1 MSFADKLTRG
11 IFVSGFF
18 LLCSFAAAGQES
30 GTPPLIKRA
39 TSETYADIL
48 RKVKE
53 TDSSVNYKEFRL
65 AYADSADYKPSAD
78 PQIRRAMFAAIAV
91 KDHAKAAELA
101 EAILKNRYVDIYG
114 HQVAAVAYRE
124 LGDRG
129 KSAVHGSLARELI
142 RSIVESGDGNTPES
156 AMQLISEEEE
166 AIILQALDLKANK
179 QQLMDQDG
187 HTFDRVDAVDS
198 SDVTVTLY
206 FNLDVPVIKA
216 RQALASAPQ

>member
-1 MSFADKLTRG
+1 MSFIGRLTSV
-11 IFVSGFF
+11 IFAFV
-18 LLCSFAAAGQES
+18 LLLSSSLAAAAQES
-30 GTPPLIKRA
+30 GTPLVIKRA
-39 TSETYADIL
+39 STESYADIL

-91 KDHAKAAELA
+91 KDNAKAAELA

-142 RSIVESGDGNTPES
+142 RSIVESGDGNTPET

-179 QQLMDQDG
+179 QELMDQDG

-216 RQALASAPQ
+216 RQALASAPK

>member
-1 MSFADKLTRG
+1 MNYSARRRSAVLALVLLLAFP
-11 IFVSGFF
+11 F
-18 LLCSFAAAGQES
+18 LLVGQAP
-30 GTPPLIKRA
+30 GNPLVIKRA
-39 TSETYADIL
+39 STEPYAEIL
-48 RKVKE
+48 RRVKE
-53 TDSSVNYKEFRL
+53 TDSGVNYKEFRL
-65 AYADSADYKPSAD
+65 AYADSAEYKPSAD

-91 KDHAKAAELA
+91 KDHSKAAELA

-124 LGDRG
+124 LGNRAQ
-129 KSAVHGSLARELI
+129 SAVHGSLARELI
-142 RSIVESGDGNTPES
+142 RSIVESGDGHTPET

-179 QQLMDQDG
+179 QELMDLDG

-216 RQALASAPQ
+216 RQALASRPQ